1 MSNISTVQGLLRM
14 FESFDVPGFLEC
26 LTEDAVYRFGN
37 YPAATGKEAIE
48 ATIKAS
54 HMDQITGI
62 RFDVKSSYEQADAVV
77 VEMDVNYSMVN
88 GKTIT
93 LPCLDIFRFEGEKV
107 KAMLVFMD
115 ASPLFAG

>member
-1 MSNISTVQGLLRM
+1 MSNTATVKHLLKL
-14 FESFDVPGFLEC
+14 FETFDVEAFLDL

-37 YPAATGKEAIE
+37 YPAATGKEAIA

-62 RFDVKSSYEQADAVV
+62 AFDIKNIYEKDDAVIS
-77 VEMDVNYSMVN
+77 ELAVNYSLVN
-88 GKTIT
+88 GKTIS
-93 LPCLDIFRFEGEKV
+93 LPCLDVFRFDGEKV

-115 ASPLFAG
+115 ASPLFAP